1 MEIPSLRLGKSN
13 AEDVLSTTY
22 IAQIS
27 LYTERCHSLLDCAMD
42 LKLISSVTREFVTEE
57 ETANRR
63 CSFEMIAG
71 SDVIFKFVH
80 IAAAVAV
87 PYFVW

>member
-1 MEIPSLRLGKSN
+1 MPLTSGLRYGFEI
-13 AEDVLSTTY
+13 DFLSH
-22 IAQIS
+22 Q
-27 LYTERCHSLLDCAMD
+27 R
-42 LKLISSVTREFVTEE
+42 FVTEE
-57 ETANRR
+57 ETANRH